1 MSTGGVSG
9 CLPPCAAAGW
19 AVARGVDMAESSC
32 ARLALCTESRKL
44 GRAVYSRQASR
55 APSSSLLLPTLD
67 SPRKHPTPR
76 TAMLGTPALLFRSS
90 LAAPSIAS
98 KARKFKPP
106 ISTPASHAHHP
117 PAHPPQPAAWIPPTG
132 EAGAA
137 QGTLSDA
144 SRAAKAHQSS
154 SRAIPLATPFDAPR
168 GAGRPRRDEYR
179 EPPAVEAARKKSVA
193 ERNVWESYLGAC
205 ALSLS
210 LRFRPVA
217 AARTLTGQSVC
228 EGACC

>member
-1 MSTGGVSG
+1 
-9 CLPPCAAAGW
+9 
-19 AVARGVDMAESSC
+19 
-32 ARLALCTESRKL
+32 
-44 GRAVYSRQASR
+44 
-55 APSSSLLLPTLD
+55 
-67 SPRKHPTPR
+67 
-76 TAMLGTPALLFRSS
+76 MLGTPALLFRSS

-193 ERNVWESYLGAC
+193 ERNVWESYLVLPWQTRLYLWLGLGAF
-205 ALSLS
+205 ALVGLYGGDYFFPETDEEKAARGEAVS
-210 LRFRPVA
+210 PVPTETGAAGSGAPRERGGKGA
-217 AARTLTGQSVC
+217 AAGKQV
-228 EGACC
+228 